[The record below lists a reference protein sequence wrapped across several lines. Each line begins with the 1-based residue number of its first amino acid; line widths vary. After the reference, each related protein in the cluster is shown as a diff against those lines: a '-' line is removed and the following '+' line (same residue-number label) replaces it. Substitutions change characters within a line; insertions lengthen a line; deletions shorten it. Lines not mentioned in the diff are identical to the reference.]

1 MSTAECSDKKG
12 YVMVTFYLDHKVIMN
27 NISRAL
33 LVVVVV
39 RANYMYG

>member
-1 MSTAECSDKKG
+1 
-12 YVMVTFYLDHKVIMN
+12 MVTFYLDHKVIMN

-39 RANYMYG
+39 VRANYMGKCHEL